1 MVFFVIFFAQLGAS
15 VIQAIGIPSLGTWY
29 DWNFIVIMSLIYLNL
44 FSSGFIVALQT
55 IGYKTAGNDINFL
68 SLSSFITFIYFY

>member
-29 DWNFIVIMSLIYLNL
+29 DWNCYIHYEFNL
-44 FSSGFIVALQT
+44 FEFI
-55 IGYKTAGNDINFL
+55 F
-68 SLSSFITFIYFY
+68 